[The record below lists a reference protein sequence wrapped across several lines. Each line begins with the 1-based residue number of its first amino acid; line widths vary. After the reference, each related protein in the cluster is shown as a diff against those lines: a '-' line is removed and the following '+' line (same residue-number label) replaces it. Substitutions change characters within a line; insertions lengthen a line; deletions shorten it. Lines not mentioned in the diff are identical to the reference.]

1 MCCTVVAWMLLI
13 PRVSILAWNLY
24 NPAYVNAAFDN
35 FFWGLVGWL
44 LAPWTSLFFIGLY
57 PGGIV
62 GSEWLWLGMG
72 FLADLAT
79 YFGGYFSGGPVIY
92 IAVTPTM
99 AEDEHQQ

>member
-13 PRVSILAWNLY
+13 PRFSILAWNLY
-24 NPAYVNAAFDN
+24 SPAYVNAAFGN
-35 FFWGLVGWL
+35 FVWGFLGWL
-44 LAPWTSLFFIGLY
+44 LAPWTSLFFIALY
-57 PGGIV
+57 PGGVV
-62 GSEWLWLGMG
+62 GFEWFWLGMG

-92 IAVTPTM
+92 IAVIPTI